1 MYLLEKYNKIWDKI
15 SNSTKKEFDSELVY
29 TEKYLQTQTKFY
41 EDGGI
46 LQDSPH
52 FICLWVI
59 LIDSVLKICKKLLPS
74 SVFRRK

>member
-41 EDGGI
+41 EDGG
-46 LQDSPH
+46 
-52 FICLWVI
+52 LWVI